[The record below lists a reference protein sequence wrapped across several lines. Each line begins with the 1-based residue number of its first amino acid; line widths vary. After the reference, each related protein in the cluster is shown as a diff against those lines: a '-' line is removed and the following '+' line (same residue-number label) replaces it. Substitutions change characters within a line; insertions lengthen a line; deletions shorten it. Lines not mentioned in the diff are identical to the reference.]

1 MDNRKKIAVVTGG
14 HSYDVI
20 GFQQLFRKMPEL
32 DSYIQ
37 HMDDFCS
44 SPEEVRDLYDA
55 VVFYIMMTE
64 EPTDE
69 DLPWYQGKPKTALE
83 HLGKTGQ
90 GIVVLHHALLAYP
103 AWPVW
108 GDICGL
114 KNRSFR
120 YFHDQQVATQV
131 MRRDH
136 PIVKCID
143 DFVIDDETYMTD
155 EPDPDNEI
163 LLTTLHPKST
173 EALAWT
179 RLYGT
184 ARVFC
189 YQGGHDRLAWENPQF
204 IQLLKQ
210 GIIWTTG
217 NMEL

>member
-1 MDNRKKIAVVTGG
+1 MDGRPKIAVVTGG
-14 HSYDVI
+14 HSYDVVS
-20 GFQQLFRKMPEL
+20 FQQLFRKMPEL
-32 DSYIQ
+32 DVYVQ

-44 SPEEVRDLYDA
+44 SPEEVRDAYDA

-64 EPTDE
+64 GPTD
-69 DLPWYQGKPKTALE
+69 DGLPWYQGKPKTALE

-103 AWPVW
+103 EWPVW

-120 YFHDQQVATQV
+120 YFHDQQVATNV
-131 MRRDH
+131 VNRDH
-136 PIVKCID
+136 PIVAGIC
-143 DFVIDDETYMTD
+143 DFVINDETYMTD

-179 RLYGT
+179 RQYGQS
-184 ARVFC
+184 RVFC
-189 YQGGHDRLAWENPQF
+189 YQGGHDQLAWDQPEL
-204 IQLLKQ
+204 IRLLKQ
-210 GIIWTTG
+210 GIIWTTAKTSI
-217 NMEL
+217 